1 MKNSFVVKCIAVV
14 LFATFM
20 TTLLLSGGCI
30 LFGIGSEAFVSS
42 AKGQVE
48 NRNRYLQ
55 GFLNNYEFRIAES
68 YEEYVKFNIEH
79 DCSYSSFAPNFS
91 ENILYEI
98 KDEKGEIVYSTI
110 DESAGELTVSFGRS
124 FSVLKEEYRNKDDII
139 KETYQEAESI
149 VQVGND
155 ISSESVTIEES
166 STSVQTENE
175 TFTELV
181 NVEEATT
188 SLDMTIHGTFE
199 PETVPNT
206 SKYYDDK
213 SYTVTVCYKAE
224 PTQKDFI
231 YFMGELYDFIVKY
244 ENIFYAVALGSAILA
259 LLFFIILLRVA
270 GHTKKSDEVHILK
283 FDKFPFDILTVAYC
297 GLTFL
302 LVMGCIA
309 LVDSTHDWW
318 FYDSFFYEILPH
330 LIVLC
335 IIGVFLDFVLLAIL
349 LMTMSVRFKT
359 STFIKSTIIYKLII
373 LIVKLLKIVWNCFV
387 KIAKWL
393 WNGFG
398 KVTKNVGNKFV
409 KMCKSVWSLIRKIPL
424 VWKTIVAVVVI
435 MLVEF
440 IILTPDWG
448 YYWPTVWLINCI
460 LCIAVIFVAILLKD
474 IKNGTEKIA
483 NGDIYNKIDT
493 KHLFLDLKDH
503 AENINNMSD
512 GIQKAVAEQMKSERF
527 KTELITNVSHDIKT
541 PLTSIINYVDLL
553 EKEKIENE
561 TAKEYI
567 DVLSRQSTRLKKLID
582 DLLEASKASTGN
594 ISVNLMKFELGIL
607 LSQALGEYEERFEK
621 NNLQVVLNKTDET
634 LFVMADNRHMWRVFD
649 NILNNIAKYAQSGT
663 RVYIDAKRNGKNVE
677 ISFRNIS
684 KDALNISG
692 DELMERFVRGDS
704 SRNTEGSGLGLSIA
718 KSLTEVQ
725 KGSLDIQID
734 GDLFKV
740 RLTFPL
746 SE

>member
-1 MKNSFVVKCIAVV
+1 MKNSFLVKCIAII
-14 LFATFM
+14 LFAVTM
-20 TTLLLSGGCI
+20 TTLLLSGACI
-30 LFGIGSEAFVSS
+30 FFGIGSEAFVSS
-42 AKGQVE
+42 AKQQAE
-48 NRNRYLQ
+48 SRTR
-55 GFLNNYEFRIAES
+55 FLESFLYNYEWRIS
-68 YEEYVKFNIEH
+68 DGYEDYITYDIEH
-79 DCSYSSFAPNFS
+79 ECSYSSFTPNFS

-98 KDEKGEIVYSTI
+98 KDENGKVFYSTI
-110 DESAGELTVSFGRS
+110 DDSAGELSVSFGRS

-139 KETYQEAESI
+139 KETY
-149 VQVGND
+149 
-155 ISSESVTIEES
+155 EEEE
-166 STSVQTENE
+166 TSVQTVIEN
-175 TFTELV
+175 
-181 NVEEATT
+181 TT
-188 SLDMTIHGTFE
+188 ASDTTDGGIYE
-199 PETVPNT
+199 PEIVPNT

-213 SYTVTVCYKAE
+213 SYTVTICYKADPIE
-224 PTQKDFI
+224 KDFI
-231 YFMGELYDFIVKY
+231 YYMGKFYDFVA
-244 ENIFYAVALGSAILA
+244 ENESKFYSIAAVSSVLS
-259 LLFFIILLRVA
+259 LFLFIILLRSA
-270 GHTKKSDEVHILK
+270 GHTKKSENIYVSK
-283 FDKFPFDILTVAYC
+283 FDKFPVDILTAIYG

-302 LVMGCIA
+302 LGIGYYA
-309 LVDSTHDWW
+309 LYETMDDWW
-318 FYDSFFYEILPH
+318 YYDSFFYEILPL

-335 IIGVFLDFVLLAIL
+335 IIGVFIDFALLAIL

-373 LIVKLLKIVWNCFV
+373 LICKFLKIIWKYFVRIIKGLWKAYKKINKRIWKLL
-387 KIAKWL
+387 
-393 WNGFG
+393 
-398 KVTKNVGNKFV
+398 
-409 KMCKSVWSLIRKIPL
+409 RKIPA
-424 VWKTIVAVVVI
+424 VWKIVVFTAIVLLIDLTALAVWESVI
-435 MLVEF
+435 F
-440 IILTPDWG
+440 
-448 YYWPTVWLINCI
+448 LISFI
-460 LCIAVIFVAILLKD
+460 LCSVLCVGIVVTSILFID
-474 IKNGTEKIA
+474 IKNATEDIA
-483 NGDIYNKIDT
+483 NGNVYNKINT

-503 AENINNMSD
+503 AENINNISD

-553 EKEKIENE
+553 EKEEINNE

-594 ISVNLMKFELGIL
+594 INVNLMKFELGIL

-621 NNLQVVLNKTDET
+621 NNLQVILNKTDET

-649 NILNNIAKYAQSGT
+649 NVLNNIAKYAQSGT
-663 RVYIDAKRNGKNVE
+663 RVYVDAKRNGQFAE

-684 KDALNISG
+684 KDPLNISG

-725 KGSLDIQID
+725 KGNLAIQID

-740 RLTFPL
+740 LLKFPL

>member
-1 MKNSFVVKCIAVV
+1 MKNNFVVKCIAVV
-14 LFATFM
+14 LFAVFM
-20 TTLLLSGGCI
+20 TTLLLSGACI

-42 AKGQVE
+42 AKEQVE
-48 NRNRYLQ
+48 NRNRYLE
-55 GFLNNYEFRIAES
+55 GFLYYYEHRIREG
-68 YEEYVKFNIEH
+68 YEEYVKYGIDNEY
-79 DCSYSSFAPNFS
+79 SYNSFAPNFS

-98 KDEKGEIVYSTI
+98 KDENGDIAYSSI

-139 KETYQEAESI
+139 KETY
-149 VQVGND
+149 
-155 ISSESVTIEES
+155 EEET
-166 STSVQTENE
+166 TSVHITDEG
-175 TFTELV
+175 
-181 NVEEATT
+181 
-188 SLDMTIHGTFE
+188 IFE
-199 PETVPNT
+199 PETVPST
-206 SKYYDDK
+206 SQYYDDK
-213 SYTVTVCYKAE
+213 SYTVTVCYKAQ
-224 PTQKDFI
+224 PIVKDFI
-231 YFMGELYDFIVKY
+231 YYIGEFYDFVAKHETVFYIV
-244 ENIFYAVALGSAILA
+244 AAISSVLS
-259 LLFFIILLRVA
+259 LLFFIILLRIA
-270 GHTKKSDEVHILK
+270 GHTEKSDDAHISK
-283 FDKFPFDILTVAYC
+283 FDKLPVDILTAVYG

-302 LVMGCIA
+302 LFIA
-309 LVDSTHDWW
+309 WYAIYETMDDWW
-318 FYDSFFYEILPH
+318 YYDSFFYEILPL

-335 IIGVFLDFVLLAIL
+335 IIGVFIDFVLLAIL
-349 LMTMSVRFKT
+349 LMTISVRFKT
-359 STFIKSTIIYKLII
+359 STFIKSTIIYKIVILII
-373 LIVKLLKIVWNCFV
+373 KVLKKIWTGFV
-387 KIAKWL
+387 KVIKT
-393 WNGFG
+393 FG
-398 KVTKNVGNKFV
+398 
-409 KMCKSVWSLIRKIPL
+409 SLLCKIPL
-424 VWKTIVAVVVI
+424 VWKTAVAVVIV
-435 MLVEF
+435 MFAEF
-440 IILTPDWG
+440 IILTLDWG
-448 YYWPTVWLINCI
+448 YWWPATFIINGI
-460 LCIAVIFVAILLKD
+460 LGVGMILVAILLKD
-474 IKNGTEKIA
+474 IKKGAEEIA
-483 NGDIYNKIDT
+483 NGNVYKKIDT
-493 KHLFLDLKDH
+493 KYLFLDLKDH

-567 DVLSRQSTRLKKLID
+567 DVLSRQSIRLKKLID

-594 ISVNLMKFELGIL
+594 INVNLLKFELGIL
-607 LSQALGEYEERFEK
+607 LSQALGEYEERLEQ
-621 NNLQVVLNKTDET
+621 NNLQVILNKTDET

-663 RVYIDAKRNGKNVE
+663 RVYIDAKRNGKFAE

-684 KDALNISG
+684 KDPLNISG

-725 KGSLDIQID
+725 KGKLDIQID